1 MKKEKNTKTPTYQGW
16 TDRAA
21 CDDVEVTKRVHITTT
36 VYRRV
41 LVSFAGS
48 PMKPNRERY
57 ALP

>member
-1 MKKEKNTKTPTYQGW
+1 MKKEKNIKTPTYQGW

-36 VYRRV
+36 RLPPRIGVVRW
-41 LVSFAGS
+41 F
-48 PMKPNRERY
+48 PMKANRERY